1 MQAEAANARR
11 ELREVQRS
19 LRAEIEATGAR
30 LMLFNVVIWPLAVA
44 AFATLWISVRYRRQ
58 RAG

>member
-1 MQAEAANARR
+1 
-11 ELREVQRS
+11 
-19 LRAEIEATGAR
+19 
-30 LMLFNVVIWPLAVA
+30 VIWPLAVA

>member
-1 MQAEAANARR
+1 MTAPRPR
-11 ELREVQRS
+11 LRGRS
-19 LRAEIEATGAR
+19 HQLAGIISLPVAITAMLRAPAVEVR
-30 LMLFNVVIWPLAVA
+30 LAVA